1 MNIVCPH
8 CTTFYAIDPA
18 SLGLDGRTV
27 RCARCKEVWLARPE
41 TARAE
46 ILAPA
51 AMAGGNAEDNVE
63 WTAAPAQ
70 AAAPRRDETPIVDSP
85 SIASDMPRSDD
96 AMPNVEIDAQANDDA
111 VARPAQPPR
120 MAWLRRR
127 SRRQRTARKPQ
138 SRLPMACLGMAA
150 LALALIVWRADVV
163 RLLPQTAQF
172 YKLVGLEVNLRGL
185 AFRDM
190 KISTETADDKPVL
203 VIEGNI
209 VDVGRKPVELPRLRF
224 IVRDAK
230 GNEIYAW
237 NAVLEQPVLKPGEK
251 AWFRSRLA
259 SPPLEGRS
267 IDVRF
272 FNKRDL
278 ITGGI

>member
-18 SLGLDGRTV
+18 SLGPGGRTV
-27 RCARCKEVWLARPE
+27 RCARCKEVWVARPE
-41 TARAE
+41 TAPRAD
-46 ILAPA
+46 ILAPS
-51 AMAGGNAEDNVE
+51 AMAAGPGSGWDEPE
-63 WTAAPAQ
+63 RAPTVQ
-70 AAAPRRDETPIVDSP
+70 RDDTPVVDSP
-85 SIASDMPRSDD
+85 SIASDMPGSAGDTMATIDVEAQTPRVRTSDG
-96 AMPNVEIDAQANDDA
+96 
-111 VARPAQPPR
+111 QPPR
-120 MAWLRRR
+120 KGWLRRR
-127 SRRQRTARKPQ
+127 APRPPKPRRAAV
-138 SRLPMACLGMAA
+138 RLPVACFAMATLTM
-150 LALALIVWRADVV
+150 ALIVWRAEIV

-185 AFRDM
+185 AFRDVKVM
-190 KISTETADDKPVL
+190 HETADDKPVL
-203 VIEGNI
+203 VIEGGI
-209 VDVGRKPVELPRLRF
+209 VDTGRKPVELPRLRF

-230 GNEIYAW
+230 GVEIYAW

-259 SPPLEGRS
+259 SPPPEGRS

-278 ITGGI
+278 LASGL